1 MTDKIAL
8 SVEGICKSFN
18 RIPALKNVNFELKC
32 GEVHVLVG
40 ENGAGKSTLVKIL
53 TGIYTPDDGNIIINK
68 KKVKFRNLRDARRE
82 GIYVIHQ
89 ELNLVN
95 QLDVKRNIYL
105 GKIIENGNGSK
116 GVLEKLR
123 LINWRKTYADAIEN
137 LKLLNIDNINPNTP
151 VKELGVSQKQIIEI
165 CRVLAANAG
174 VVLMDEPT
182 SSLSFEERDL
192 LFDKIRVLKE
202 RGVAIL
208 YISHFLDEV
217 LEIGD
222 KITVIRDGSMV
233 GTRNIKN
240 ITMDE
245 VIKMMIGRKIS
256 EYFPERKKQLN
267 RKPLFRAEKVKSK
280 KLKHPF
286 SFELREGEIL
296 GIFGLVGSGRT
307 EIARA
312 IFGADTIE
320 EGKIY
325 IEEKAVKINSPY
337 DAINNEISLVPEEK
351 KQGLHFL
358 ISLEKNNILMALN
371 KKKLRKDLMYNFGII
386 KAKKRRQLAEELIKK
401 LQIKANSPS
410 QLPLYLSGGNK
421 QKVIFSKCISSQP
434 RVLVLDEPT
443 KGVDVGTKS
452 LIFHIITDLAFQ
464 GKGIIM
470 ISSEA
475 DEVIAMCDR
484 ILVMHKGQINKEF
497 DDPGKLTNDL
507 LIKAAIES
515 EGSV

>member
-1 MTDKIAL
+1 MADNVAL
-8 SVEGICKSFN
+8 SVEGICKSFS
-18 RIPALKNVNFELKC
+18 RIPALIDINLELKR

-53 TGIYTPDDGNIIINK
+53 TGIYTPDEGNIIINNQ
-68 KKVKFRNLRDARRE
+68 KVKFKNLQDARRE

-123 LINWRKTYADAIEN
+123 LINWRKAYADAIEN

-151 VKELGVSQKQIIEI
+151 VQELGVSQKQIIEI

-233 GTRNIKN
+233 GTRNSKN
-240 ITMDE
+240 ITKDE
-245 VIKMMIGRKIS
+245 IIEMMIGRKIS
-256 EYFPERKKQLN
+256 EFFPERKKQLN
-267 RKPLFRAEKVKSK
+267 KKLLFRAEKVKSK
-280 KLKHPF
+280 KIKHPF

-312 IFGADTIE
+312 IFGVDTIE

-337 DAINNEISLVPEEK
+337 DAINNEIGLVPEER

-358 ISLEKNNILMALN
+358 ISVEKNNILTALN
-371 KKKLRKDLMYNFGII
+371 KKKMRKVLMYNFGII

-401 LQIKANSPS
+401 LQIKVNSPS
-410 QLPLYLSGGNK
+410 QSPLFLSGGNR

-434 RVLVLDEPT
+434 RVLILDEPT
-443 KGVDVGTKS
+443 KGVDVGTKT
-452 LIFHIITDLAFQ
+452 LIFHIMKDLALQ
-464 GKGIIM
+464 RKGIIM
-470 ISSEA
+470 ISSEV

-484 ILVMHKGQINKEF
+484 ILVIRKGQIYKEF
-497 DDPGKLTNDL
+497 DKPDELTGEM
-507 LIKAAIES
+507 LIKSAVKTEKT
-515 EGSV
+515 V